1 MRDFRALTSW
11 TVVTNFFIV
20 IGAGH
25 GIAFLGLIEI
35 FWIPYINREDF
46 SLSLT
51 APYDKSLYAAALFSF
66 VGQVLLII
74 SFFPKKGASKF
85 WSKAIGLVLLW
96 IGFYYLTHD
105 LRFNNAAWLGFRFG
119 LPFLIC
125 SIVLFIVVVRDRV
138 INKRFSTL

>member
-35 FWIPYINREDF
+35 FWIPYIKSEDF
-46 SLSLT
+46 SLSPT
-51 APYDKSLYAAALFSF
+51 APYDKSLYTAALFSF

-74 SFFPKKGASKF
+74 SFFPKRAAGKF
-85 WSKAIGLVLLW
+85 WLKAIGLVLLW
-96 IGFYYLTHD
+96 IGFFYLTHD
-105 LRFNNAAWLGFRFG
+105 LMFDNAALLGFRFG
-119 LPFLIC
+119 IPFLIC
-125 SIVLFIVVVRDRV
+125 SVILFIMLVRDR
-138 INKRFSTL
+138 ITKKKIA